1 MNPFLVLFFSLLW
14 QIASVMFFRN
24 VQPKSNGRERDQ
36 DERGVYNLYDLEG

>member
-24 VQPKSNGRERDQ
+24 VQLKSNGRESDQ